1 VAAIGGAV
9 ALAAAGAAAANA
21 WWFKPLSINVF
32 YERVFLRYV
41 LRDPELLTVLGMLRP
56 YGITAP
62 DGRLTDVS
70 DRRLQENQAFVR
82 SELATLRSYDTTAL
96 SPSQRLS
103 SEILDWYL
111 DDLVRGQQFAYHQYA
126 INAYDGVQAG
136 LPELLAVNQPV
147 RSAADARRYIRRL
160 TAFGEKFD
168 QLLEGLR
175 IRDRRGLVPPRIVA
189 DEALAQM
196 RAFVATPPRQSVL
209 YTALAAKLDSAGV
222 GADDGARLLGAAE
235 REIAGTVYPAYGRL
249 IAFEA
254 GLAARAGDDVG
265 AWHLPGGDRYYAWAL
280 RHYTTTDL
288 SPDSLHALGLGL
300 VSRIEAEMTRVLDSL
315 RLPGPDIGSRLR
327 ALAADPRF
335 RYATDSAGRA
345 RSLADATALVAS
357 AERRVP
363 AAFGRLPRARVV
375 VRPVPAFREA
385 AAAGAYYS
393 GPSLDGSRPGIFFVN
408 LARPPAVWQLPTLAY
423 HEAVPGHHF
432 QIAIAQE
439 LSGVP
444 TFRTVIPFT
453 AYIEGWGLY
462 AERLAYELGL
472 DPDAYSV
479 LGYRE
484 AELLRAVRLVVDTGI
499 HWKRWPRD
507 QAIAYMAA
515 RMADTADARA
525 EADRYIVDPGQACA
539 YMAGELTLLAL
550 RDRARRELGPA
561 FDLRRFHAVVLE
573 NGAMPLAVLERQVDA
588 YIARE
593 RGGR

>member
-1 VAAIGGAV
+1 M

-32 YERVFLRYV
+32 YGRVFLRYV
-41 LRDPELLTVLGMLRP
+41 LRDPELLTSLGVLRP
-56 YGITAP
+56 YGITSP

-70 DRRLQENQAFVR
+70 DRRLHEDQAFIR
-82 SELATLRSYDTTAL
+82 SELATLRSYDTTRL

-111 DDLVRGQQFAYHQYA
+111 DDLVRGQAFAYHHYTV
-126 INAYDGVQAG
+126 NAYDGVQSA
-136 LPELLAVNQPV
+136 LPEFLAVNQPL

-160 TAFGEKFD
+160 SAFGTKFD

-175 IRDRRGLVPPRIVA
+175 IRDSLGLVPPRIVV

-196 RAFVATPPRQSVL
+196 RGFTATPPRDNVL
-209 YTALAAKLDSAGV
+209 YTALAPKLDSAGV
-222 GADDGARLLGAAE
+222 EPDERARLLAAAE
-235 REIAGTVYPAYGRL
+235 REISGTVYPAYERL
-249 IAFEA
+249 IAFEE

-265 AWHLPGGDRYYAWAL
+265 AWHLPDGDRYYAWAL
-280 RHYTTTDL
+280 RHYTTTDV

-300 VSRIEAEMTRVLDSL
+300 VSRIEADMTRVLDSL
-315 RLPGPDIGSRLR
+315 KVPGPDVGSRLR

-335 RYATDSAGRA
+335 VYATDSAGRA
-345 RSLADATALVAS
+345 RFLADATGLVAN

-363 AAFGRLPRARVV
+363 AAFSRLPRAPLV

-393 GPSLDGSRPGIFFVN
+393 APALDGSRPGIFFVN
-408 LARPPAVWQLPTLAY
+408 LARPPASWQLPTLVS

-444 TFRTVIPFT
+444 IFRTVIPFT
-453 AYIEGWGLY
+453 AYDEGWALY

-507 QAIAYMAA
+507 RAIAYMAA

-525 EADRYIVDPGQACA
+525 EVDRYIVDPGQACA
-539 YMAGELTLLAL
+539 YMAGELTLLDL

-573 NGAMPLAVLERQVDA
+573 NGAMPLAVLGRQVDA
-588 YIARE
+588 WIARE
-593 RGGR
+593 QGRR

>member
-1 VAAIGGAV
+1 V

-32 YERVFLRYV
+32 YGRVFLRYV
-41 LRDPELLTVLGMLRP
+41 LRDPELLTSLGVLRP
-56 YGITAP
+56 YGITSP

-70 DRRLQENQAFVR
+70 DRRLHEDQAFIR
-82 SELATLRSYDTTAL
+82 SELATLRSYDTTRL

-111 DDLVRGQQFAYHQYA
+111 DDLVRGQAFAYHHYTV
-126 INAYDGVQAG
+126 NAYDGVQSA
-136 LPELLAVNQPV
+136 LPEFLAVNQPL

-160 TAFGEKFD
+160 SAFGTKFD

-175 IRDRRGLVPPRIVA
+175 IRDSLGLVPPRIVV

-196 RAFVATPPRQSVL
+196 RGFTATPPRDNVL
-209 YTALAAKLDSAGV
+209 YTALAPKLDSAGV
-222 GADDGARLLGAAE
+222 EPDERARLLAAAE
-235 REIAGTVYPAYGRL
+235 REITGTVYPAYERL
-249 IAFEA
+249 IAFEE

-265 AWHLPGGDRYYAWAL
+265 AWHLPDGDRYYAWAL
-280 RHYTTTDL
+280 RHYTTTDV

-300 VSRIEAEMTRVLDSL
+300 VSRIEADMTRVLDSL
-315 RLPGPDIGSRLR
+315 KVPGPDVGSRLR

-335 RYATDSAGRA
+335 VYATDSAGRA
-345 RSLADATALVAS
+345 RFLADATGLVAN

-363 AAFGRLPRARVV
+363 AAFSRLPRAPLV

-393 GPSLDGSRPGIFFVN
+393 APALDGSRPGIFFVN
-408 LARPPAVWQLPTLAY
+408 LARPPASWQLPTLVS

-444 TFRTVIPFT
+444 IFRTVIPFT
-453 AYIEGWGLY
+453 AYDEGWALY

-507 QAIAYMAA
+507 RAIAYMAA

-525 EADRYIVDPGQACA
+525 EVDRYIVDPGQACA
-539 YMAGELTLLAL
+539 YMAGELTLLDL

-573 NGAMPLAVLERQVDA
+573 NGAMPLAVLGRQVDA
-588 YIARE
+588 WIARE
-593 RGGR
+593 QGRR

>member
-1 VAAIGGAV
+1 V

-32 YERVFLRYV
+32 YGRVFLRYV
-41 LRDPELLTVLGMLRP
+41 LRDPELLTSLGVLRP
-56 YGITAP
+56 YGITSP

-70 DRRLQENQAFVR
+70 DRRLHEDQAFIR
-82 SELATLRSYDTTAL
+82 SELATLRSYDTTRL

-111 DDLVRGQQFAYHQYA
+111 DDLVRGQAFAYHHYTV
-126 INAYDGVQAG
+126 NAYDGVQSA
-136 LPELLAVNQPV
+136 LPEFLAVNQPL

-160 TAFGEKFD
+160 SAFGTKFD

-175 IRDRRGLVPPRIVA
+175 IRDSLGLVPPRIVV

-196 RAFVATPPRQSVL
+196 RGFTATPPRDNVL
-209 YTALAAKLDSAGV
+209 YTALAPKLDSAGV
-222 GADDGARLLGAAE
+222 EPDERARLLAAAE
-235 REIAGTVYPAYGRL
+235 REITGTVYPAYERL
-249 IAFEA
+249 IAFEE

-265 AWHLPGGDRYYAWAL
+265 AWHLPDGDRYYAWAL
-280 RHYTTTDL
+280 RHYTTTDV

-315 RLPGPDIGSRLR
+315 KVPGPDVGSRLR

-335 RYATDSAGRA
+335 VYATDSAGRA
-345 RSLADATALVAS
+345 RFLADATGLVAN

-363 AAFGRLPRARVV
+363 AAFSRLPRAPLV

-393 GPSLDGSRPGIFFVN
+393 APALDGSRPGIFFVN
-408 LARPPAVWQLPTLAY
+408 LARPPASWQLPTLVS

-444 TFRTVIPFT
+444 IFRTVIPFT
-453 AYIEGWGLY
+453 AYDEGWALY

-507 QAIAYMAA
+507 RAIAYMAA

-525 EADRYIVDPGQACA
+525 EVDRYIVDPGQACA
-539 YMAGELTLLAL
+539 YMAGELTLLDL

-573 NGAMPLAVLERQVDA
+573 NGAMPLSVLERQVDA
-588 YIARE
+588 WIARE
-593 RGGR
+593 QGRR

>member
-1 VAAIGGAV
+1 M

-21 WWFKPLSINVF
+21 WWFKPLSVNVF

-41 LRDPELLTVLGMLRP
+41 LRDPELLTSLGVLRP
-56 YGITAP
+56 YGITSP

-70 DRRLQENQAFVR
+70 DRRLHQDQAFVR

-96 SPSQRLS
+96 SRSQRLS

-111 DDLVRGQQFAYHQYA
+111 DDLVRGQAFAYHQYPV
-126 INAYDGVQAG
+126 NAYDGVQSA
-136 LPELLAVNQPV
+136 LPEFIAVNQPV

-160 TAFGEKFD
+160 SAFGTKFD

-175 IRDRRGLVPPRIVA
+175 IRDSLGMVPPRIVV

-196 RAFVATPPRQSVL
+196 RGFTATPPRDNVL
-209 YTALAAKLDSAGV
+209 YTALAARLDSARV
-222 GADDGARLLGAAE
+222 GPEDRTHLLAAAE
-235 REIAGTVYPAYGRL
+235 RVIAGTVYPAYGRL
-249 IAFEA
+249 TSFEE
-254 GLAARAGDDVG
+254 GLAGRAGDDVG
-265 AWHLPGGDRYYAWAL
+265 AWHLPDGDRYYAWAL

-288 SPDSLHALGLGL
+288 SPDSLHALGLAL
-300 VSRIEAEMTRVLDSL
+300 VGRIEAEMTRVLDSL
-315 RLPGPDIGSRLR
+315 KVPGPDVGNRLR
-327 ALAADPRF
+327 VLAADPRF

-345 RSLADATALVAS
+345 RFLADARGLVAN
-357 AERRVP
+357 AEHRVP
-363 AAFGRLPRARVV
+363 AAFGRLPRAQVV

-408 LARPPAVWQLPTLAY
+408 LARPPASWQLPTLVY

-472 DPDAYSV
+472 DADAYSV

-499 HWKRWPRD
+499 HWKRWPRER
-507 QAIAYMAA
+507 AIAYMSA

-525 EADRYIVDPGQACA
+525 EVDRYIVDPGQACA
-539 YMAGELTLLAL
+539 YMAGELTLLDL

-573 NGAMPLAVLERQVDA
+573 NGAMPLAVLARQVDA
-588 YIARE
+588 WIARE
-593 RGGR
+593 RNRR

>member
-1 VAAIGGAV
+1 V

-32 YERVFLRYV
+32 YGRVFLRYV
-41 LRDPELLTVLGMLRP
+41 LRDPELLTSLGVLRP
-56 YGITAP
+56 YGITSP

-70 DRRLQENQAFVR
+70 DRRLQEDQAFIR
-82 SELATLRSYDTTAL
+82 SELGTLRSYDTTRL

-111 DDLVRGQQFAYHQYA
+111 DDLVRGQAFAYHRYTV
-126 INAYDGVQAG
+126 NAYDGVQSA
-136 LPELLAVNQPV
+136 LPEFLAVNQPL
-147 RSAADARRYIRRL
+147 RSAADARRYIHRL
-160 TAFGEKFD
+160 SAFGTKFD

-175 IRDRRGLVPPRIVA
+175 IRDSLGMVPPRIVV

-196 RAFVATPPRQSVL
+196 RAFTATPPRENVL

-222 GADDGARLLGAAE
+222 GADDRAHLLAAAE
-235 REIAGTVYPAYGRL
+235 RQIAGTVYPAYERL
-249 IAFEA
+249 IAFEE

-265 AWHLPGGDRYYAWAL
+265 AWHLPDGDRYYAWAL

-315 RLPGPDIGSRLR
+315 KVPGPDVGSRLR

-335 RYATDSAGRA
+335 VYATDSAGRA
-345 RSLADATALVAS
+345 RFLADATGLVAN
-357 AERRVP
+357 AERRMP

-393 GPSLDGSRPGIFFVN
+393 APALDGSRPGIFFVN
-408 LARPPAVWQLPTLAY
+408 LARPPASWQLPTLVY

-453 AYIEGWGLY
+453 AYNEGWALY

-472 DPDAYSV
+472 DADAYSV

-499 HWKRWPRD
+499 HWKRWSRD
-507 QAIAYMAA
+507 RAIAYMSA

-525 EADRYIVDPGQACA
+525 EVDRYIVDPGQACA
-539 YMAGELTLLAL
+539 YMAGELTLLDL
-550 RDRARRELGPA
+550 RDRARRELGPG

-573 NGAMPLAVLERQVDA
+573 NGAMPLSVLERQVDA
-588 YIARE
+588 WIARE
-593 RGGR
+593 QGRR